1 MSNIFD
7 NMNKE
12 NNSLTITNP
21 EEEKSKPNEIIL
33 IPSINIDKNSILSLL
48 IKKGEKN
55 RNKRRNSVKTADTN
69 IILTLNV
76 DYDLKDVH
84 KFDELNNSLSDISE
98 FDLEEGDDDNKSEFN
113 SSEDDN
119 SNEEEDIVIKS
130 KCILNKKN
138 YDSEYKIELEK
149 ECNEIINKLNINKK
163 F

>member
-7 NMNKE
+7 NKKNEKK
-12 NNSLTITNP
+12 SLTNS

-48 IKKGEKN
+48 IKKVEKN
-55 RNKRRNSVKTADTN
+55 TNKKRNSVKTADTN
-69 IILTLNV
+69 IIVPLNL

-84 KFDELNNSLSDISE
+84 KFDEFNNSLSDISE
-98 FDLEEGDDDNKSEFN
+98 FDLEEGDEDNKSEFN

-119 SNEEEDIVIKS
+119 SNEDEDIVIKS
-130 KCILNKKN
+130 RCTLNKKN
-138 YDSEYKIELEK
+138 YDSEYEIELEK
-149 ECNEIINKLNINKK
+149 EYDEIIKNLNFDKK